1 MTGEE
6 RWQLKLAVSRAR
18 RERIERE
25 RIMIGQCG
33 WCDGPMEPGRVN
45 PRKYCS
51 DVCRKRASEFRRGRY
66 AA

>member
-25 RIMIGQCG
+25 RLENGQCG
-33 WCDGPMEPGRVN
+33 WCDGPMERGERN
-45 PRKYCS
+45 PRKYCC